1 MYYLDKSDDSGTVE
15 FSSTE
20 MPPTTV
26 PVSDITEITTTT
38 AAPTT
43 TQTTAAAPTTAQS
56 TTVAPTA
63 TQTPTDAPRTT
74 QTPTDAPTTTHT
86 TTAAPATTQST
97 SAAPSTTQT
106 TTVAPTTTQPTTD
119 VPSTTTRRLAPPDG
133 ADQGP
138 SSTARVLQTTT
149 QTSSNSAISCS
160 QYGNTYEIIAG
171 TECSQ
176 FKQIAGGLEYTFNC
190 PPYTMFMAEHCSCS
204 SFGDCALP

>member
-1 MYYLDKSDDSGTVE
+1 MLTSALTFCYRASVGTLDEYWRDCDMYYLDKSDDSGTVE

-43 TQTTAAAPTTAQS
+43 TQTTAAAPTTTQS
-56 TTVAPTA
+56 TTVAATA
-63 TQTPTDAPRTT
+63 TLTT
-74 QTPTDAPTTTHT
+74 TVAPTTT
-86 TTAAPATTQST
+86 QS
-97 SAAPSTTQT
+97 

-119 VPSTTTRRLAPPDG
+119 APSTTTRRLAPPDG
-133 ADQGP
+133 ADQSP

>member
-1 MYYLDKSDDSGTVE
+1 MDTSALTLCYRASVGTLDEYWRDCDMYYLDKSDDSGTVE

-26 PVSDITEITTTT
+26 LVSDNIEITTTT

-43 TQTTAAAPTTAQS
+43 TQTTSAAPTTTQS
-56 TTVAPTA
+56 TTVAA
-63 TQTPTDAPRTT
+63 T
-74 QTPTDAPTTTHT
+74 
-86 TTAAPATTQST
+86 
-97 SAAPSTTQT
+97 TTQT
-106 TTVAPTTTQPTTD
+106 TTVAPTTTQTITD
-119 VPSTTTRRLAPPDG
+119 APSTTARRLAPPDG

-190 PPYTMFMAEHCSCS
+190 PPYTLFMAEHCSCS

>member
-1 MYYLDKSDDSGTVE
+1 MLTSALTFCYRASVGTLDEYWRDCDMYYLDKSDDSGTVE
-15 FSSTE
+15 FSTE
-20 MPPTTV
+20 IPPTTV
-26 PVSDITEITTTT
+26 PVSDITAPITT
-38 AAPTT
+38 
-43 TQTTAAAPTTAQS
+43 QS
-56 TTVAPTA
+56 TTVA
-63 TQTPTDAPRTT
+63 TT
-74 QTPTDAPTTTHT
+74 QTTTVAPT
-86 TTAAPATTQST
+86 
-97 SAAPSTTQT
+97 TTQT

-119 VPSTTTRRLAPPDG
+119 APSTTTRRLAPPDG